1 MSKLI
6 LKINDAKSARSK
18 DPNGY
23 LIIKDN
29 PIAKAGVFDYLG
41 SEVNITDGDPS
52 QLVKVFRPFE
62 DLEAKKDLFA
72 KKPII
77 LGHEWVGEERDGVQ
91 GAIGDTITAKAPFL
105 YADLIIYSPSLIK
118 EIEEGNI
125 VELSPGYSAGFTQGG
140 GIFEGESYEYKQTLK
155 NVNHLAVV
163 KEGRS
168 GKDLRL
174 LDQKTQGEKEM
185 DILDLLT
192 KAVKRVKDEAPKE
205 EKKTQ
210 DEDKRELIREV
221 MAIASKPDS
230 EFAGGENEKV
240 ETIAK
245 ALEKLAYKPSETGKE
260 VDSEPDKKEE
270 KKTKDEEKEEKKEDK
285 PRVSDEDFF
294 KKLEEF
300 IDTKLDTFKQKETK
314 TQDAKAK
321 AYAEVSQVVGAFN
334 SEGLTESQVY
344 AKGYEY
350 LTGKVLD
357 SAIDAKS
364 AFKVKVM
371 DRMPQKI
378 EDSKP
383 AGASDGLTDAQREML
398 ARLG

>member
-1 MSKLI
+1 MSELI

-18 DPNGY
+18 DKNGY
-23 LIIKDN
+23 LIIKNN
-29 PIAKAGVFDYLG
+29 PIAKAGVFDYLASEIEQNG
-41 SEVNITDGDPS
+41 SPEQI
-52 QLVKVFRPFE
+52 VKVFRPFE
-62 DLEAKKDLFA
+62 DLEAKKDYFA
-72 KKPII
+72 KKPIV
-77 LGHEWVGEERDGVQ
+77 LGHEWVGEERDSVQ
-91 GAIGDTITAKAPFL
+91 GAIGDVIKAEAPYL
-105 YADLIIYSPSLIK
+105 YADLIIYSPSLIR

-125 VELSPGYSAGFTQGG
+125 VELSPGYDAGLTKQGG
-140 GIFEGESYEYKQTLK
+140 IYEGESYEMKQDLL

-174 LDQKTQGEKEM
+174 LDSKKTQGEKEM
-185 DILDLLT
+185 DILELLT

-230 EFAGGENEKV
+230 EFAGGENEKI

-245 ALEKLAYKPSETGKE
+245 ALEKLAYNPSETSKS
-260 VDSEPDKKEE
+260 VDSDVV
-270 KKTKDEEKEEKKEDK
+270 EEKKEEIKVEEK
-285 PRVSDEDFF
+285 PRFSDDEFF

-300 IDTKLDTFKQKETK
+300 IDTKLDAFKQMENR
-314 TQDAKAK
+314 TQDAKAR

-334 SEGLTESQVY
+334 SEGLTEAQVY

-350 LTGKVLD
+350 LTGRALD

-364 AFKVKVM
+364 AFKVKVQ
-371 DRMPQKI
+371 DRYPHKI

-383 AGASDGLTDAQREML
+383 AGDGLTDAQREML

>member
-1 MSKLI
+1 MKLI

-18 DPNGY
+18 DKNGY
-23 LIIKDN
+23 LIIKNN
-29 PIAKAGVFDYLG
+29 PIAKAGVFDYLASEIKENG
-41 SEVNITDGDPS
+41 SPDQV
-52 QLVKVFRPFE
+52 VKVFRPFE
-62 DLEAKKDLFA
+62 NLETKKDHFA
-72 KKPII
+72 KKPIV
-77 LGHEWVGEERDGVQ
+77 LGHEWVGEERDSVQ
-91 GAIGDTITAKAPFL
+91 GAIGDVITAKAPYL

-125 VELSPGYSAGFTQGG
+125 VELSPGYDAGLIKEG
-140 GIFEGESYEYKQTLK
+140 GIFEGESYEYKQDLI

-163 KEGRS
+163 EEGRS

-174 LDQKTQGEKEM
+174 LDSKKTGEKKM
-185 DILDLLT
+185 DILELLT

-205 EKKTQ
+205 EVKTQ

-230 EFAGGENEKV
+230 EFTGGENEKI
-240 ETIAK
+240 ETVAK
-245 ALEKLAYKPSETGKE
+245 LLEKLAYKPSEESKS
-260 VDSEPDKKEE
+260 VDADAV
-270 KKTKDEEKEEKKEDK
+270 EEKKEEVKIEEK
-285 PRVSDEDFF
+285 PRFSDDEFF

-300 IDTKLDTFKQKETK
+300 IDSKLEAFKQMENR

-334 SEGLTESQVY
+334 TEGLSESQVY
-344 AKGYEY
+344 AKGYKY
-350 LTGKVLD
+350 LTGRDLD
-357 SAIDAKS
+357 SSIDAKS
-364 AFKVKVM
+364 AFKVKVQ

-383 AGASDGLTDAQREML
+383 AGDGLTDAQREML

>member
-1 MSKLI
+1 MSELI

-18 DPNGY
+18 DKNGY
-23 LIIKDN
+23 LIIKNN
-29 PIAKAGVFDYLG
+29 PIAKAGVFDYLASEIEENG
-41 SEVNITDGDPS
+41 SPEQI
-52 QLVKVFRPFE
+52 VKVFRPFE
-62 DLEAKKDLFA
+62 DLKAKKDYFA
-72 KKPII
+72 KKSIV
-77 LGHEWVGEERDGVQ
+77 LGHDWVGEDRDSVQ
-91 GAIGDTITAKAPFL
+91 GAIGDTITAEAPFL
-105 YADLIIYSPSLIK
+105 YADLIIYSPSLIR

-125 VELSPGYSAGFTQGG
+125 VELSPGYDAGLTKQGG
-140 GIFEGESYEYKQTLK
+140 IYEGESYEMKQDLL

-174 LDQKTQGEKEM
+174 LDSKKTQGEKEM
-185 DILDLLT
+185 DILELLT
-192 KAVKRVKDEAPKE
+192 KAVKRVKDENPEKE
-205 EKKTQ
+205 VKTQ

-230 EFAGGENEKV
+230 EFAGGENEKI

-245 ALEKLAYKPSETGKE
+245 ALEKLAYKPSETSKSVDEDVVEE
-260 VDSEPDKKEE
+260 VKKEE
-270 KKTKDEEKEEKKEDK
+270 VKVEEK

-300 IDTKLDTFKQKETK
+300 IDTKLDAFKQMENR

-334 SEGLTESQVY
+334 TDGLSEAGVY

-383 AGASDGLTDAQREML
+383 AGAGDGLTDAEREML

>member
-1 MSKLI
+1 MSELI

-18 DPNGY
+18 DKNGY
-23 LIIKDN
+23 LIIKNN
-29 PIAKAGVFDYLG
+29 PIAKAGVFDYLASEIEQNG
-41 SEVNITDGDPS
+41 SPEQI
-52 QLVKVFRPFE
+52 VKVFRPFE
-62 DLEAKKDLFA
+62 DLKAKKDYFA
-72 KKPII
+72 KKPIV
-77 LGHEWVGEERDGVQ
+77 LGHDWVGEDRDSVQ
-91 GAIGDTITAKAPFL
+91 GAIGDTITAEAPYL
-105 YADLIIYSPSLIK
+105 YADLIIYSPSLIR

-125 VELSPGYSAGFTQGG
+125 VELSPGYDAGLIKQGG
-140 GIFEGESYEYKQTLK
+140 IYEGESYEMKQDLL

-174 LDQKTQGEKEM
+174 LDSKKTQGENEM
-185 DILDLLT
+185 DILELLA
-192 KAVKRVKDEAPKE
+192 KAVKRVKDENPEKE
-205 EKKTQ
+205 VKTQ

-230 EFAGGENEKV
+230 EFAGGENEKI

-245 ALEKLAYKPSETGKE
+245 ALEKLAYKPSETSKSVDEDVVEE
-260 VDSEPDKKEE
+260 VKKEE
-270 KKTKDEEKEEKKEDK
+270 VKVEEK

-300 IDTKLDTFKQKETK
+300 IDTKLDAFKQMENR

-334 SEGLTESQVY
+334 TDGLSEAGVY

-364 AFKVKVM
+364 AFKVKAM

-383 AGASDGLTDAQREML
+383 AGAGDGLTDAEREML

>member
-18 DPNGY
+18 DKNGY
-23 LIIKDN
+23 LIIKNN
-29 PIAKAGVFDYLG
+29 PIAKAGVFDYLASEIKENG
-41 SEVNITDGDPS
+41 SPEQI
-52 QLVKVFRPFE
+52 VKVFRPFE
-62 DLEAKKDLFA
+62 DLKAKKDYFA
-72 KKPII
+72 KKPIV
-77 LGHEWVGEERDGVQ
+77 LGHDWVGEERDSVQ
-91 GAIGDTITAKAPFL
+91 GAIGDTITAEAPYL
-105 YADLIIYSPSLIK
+105 YADLIIYSPSLIR

-125 VELSPGYSAGFTQGG
+125 VELSPGYDAGLIKQGG
-140 GIFEGESYEYKQTLK
+140 IYEGESYEMKQDLL

-174 LDQKTQGEKEM
+174 LDSKKTQGENEM
-185 DILDLLT
+185 DILELLA
-192 KAVKRVKDEAPKE
+192 KAVKRVKDENPEKE
-205 EKKTQ
+205 VKTQ

-230 EFAGGENEKV
+230 EFAGGENEKI

-245 ALEKLAYKPSETGKE
+245 ALEKLAYKPSETSKSVDEDVVEE
-260 VDSEPDKKEE
+260 VKKEE
-270 KKTKDEEKEEKKEDK
+270 VKVEEK

-300 IDTKLDTFKQKETK
+300 IDTKLDAFKQMENR

-334 SEGLTESQVY
+334 TDGLTEAGVY